1 MTEKEIVLVNINDHQ
16 DIYGK
21 KIKTLTH
28 NTICI
33 TLKLLAQEVNMT
45 TVRLPDDM
53 EAKLAIL
60 AEKKHKSKSDLIK
73 EALDYLFYKEG
84 AEKDSYEIGEVYFGK
99 YGSGAGDLSIT
110 YKQRIKGKINDK
122 IHPY

>member
-1 MTEKEIVLVNINDHQ
+1 
-16 DIYGK
+16 
-21 KIKTLTH
+21 
-28 NTICI
+28 
-33 TLKLLAQEVNMT
+33 MT

-53 EAKLAIL
+53 ETKLAIL

-122 IHPY
+122 IRPH